1 MTVEIRRGL
10 GTRRDVQILLVTI
23 LIGCLA
29 VAWALVVRNRLEGP
43 RKIPVTR
50 QSPEEILRLQHLARG
65 PMRAASYLVGQRA
78 RVVTFAP
85 AQEPLT
91 HRWRGLEPGTILIV
105 TALNL
110 DGEDL
115 WVRGVVHQIGEELPV
130 VVHAS
135 FLEPYQPMV
144 LEKVLELA
152 NVKILTEPRNGHRH
166 HAIQGWIRNIGPE
179 RMPYLTIVCT
189 FRDAQDQPVDE
200 WRSEP
205 IELRHLQV
213 HEFQTHWTE
222 RTFASIALE
231 IAYGPP
237 YGLRHIMP
245 LVVIPRANL

>member
-1 MTVEIRRGL
+1 MEIRRGL
-10 GTRRDVQILLVTI
+10 GTRRDVQILVATV
-23 LIGCLA
+23 LIGFVA
-29 VAWALVVRNRLEGP
+29 VGWALVVRNRLEGP
-43 RKIPVTR
+43 PTVTVTR

-65 PMRAASYLVGQRA
+65 PMRTVSYLAGQRA

-91 HRWRGLEPGTILIV
+91 HRWRGLEPGTILTI

-115 WVRGVVHQIGEELPV
+115 WVRGLVHRIGEELPV

-152 NVKILTEPRNGHRH
+152 NVKILVEARNGRRV
-166 HAIQGWIRNIGPE
+166 HAVQGWVRNIGPE
-179 RMPYLTIVCT
+179 RMEHLTIVCT
-189 FRDAQDQPVDE
+189 FQNAEEHPVDV

-205 IELRHLQV
+205 ISLRLLETHQ
-213 HEFQTHWTE
+213 FQTHWTE
-222 RTFASIALE
+222 RPFSAVALE
-231 IAYGPP
+231 LAYGSPH
-237 YGLRHIMP
+237 GLRHIMP